1 MPEAYSQPTEAERR
15 LRAQYETARALVTS
29 ATLAE
34 ATPRILEA
42 ICEALDWEHG
52 ALWQVERD
60 AEVLHCVDIWH
71 RPSVSFPEFEALS
84 RATRF
89 QRGIGL
95 PGRVWA
101 QGGPAWIPDV
111 VHDRNFPRAPIAAR
125 EGLHGAFGF
134 PVLVGGEVFGVMEF
148 FSREIREP
156 DDELLRLLTT
166 VGTQIG
172 LFVERKRAE
181 EERDRFF
188 TLSLDMLAIANRE
201 GYFVRVNPA
210 WRTVLGY
217 SEEEILARPY
227 VELVHPD
234 DREATVAEATRL
246 FSGGETVAFENRYRG
261 QDGVYRWLHWAAR
274 AAPEGGLIY
283 AAARDVSERKLAE
296 EKLRKHAREME
307 GARQAVE
314 EHAAGLA
321 QLVKE
326 LQIAKAQA
334 EEATRAKGDFL
345 ANVSHEIRTPMNAIL
360 GMTQLALDTRL
371 TAEQRDYLIS
381 VKESADALLGLLND
395 ILDFSKI
402 EARRLHLD
410 PVELDLRETVED
422 AIKLLA
428 PRAHEQGLELACQVR
443 PEVPARV
450 IGDPGRLRQILL
462 NLVGNAVKFTEKGEV
477 LVTTE
482 VARRTEEADE
492 DCVLRFTVRDTGI
505 GIPVEKHGT
514 IFDAFAQVDTS
525 TTRKYG
531 GTGLGLAIVT
541 ELVKMMDGAM
551 SLESEVGRG
560 SAFRFTARFALPAV
574 GEVAEPPA
582 LRADLRD
589 LPVLVVDDN
598 ATNRRILI
606 EMLSNWHM
614 KPTAVESAR
623 EALEALERA
632 RSAGTPM
639 LLAII
644 DALMPGTDG
653 YTLAERI
660 RADRRLP
667 ATRIIMLTS
676 AGPGGRE
683 RARKAGVAK
692 FLTKPVKQSDLL
704 DAIVTVLA
712 NTRGR
717 APGAPTA
724 RKARRAARRLHILVA
739 EDNPINQKL
748 VLRLLEKWGHQ
759 PTLARNGRE
768 AFEAT
773 ARESFDL
780 VLMDVQMPEL
790 GGLEATEAIRRREKE
805 SGGHV
810 PIVAM
815 TAHAMRGDRE
825 RCLAAGM
832 DGYVSKPLDA
842 GELYEAVS
850 AFAGD
855 GAGLRLLDESA
866 LLNGV
871 AGDRKL
877 LRELVQIFLADSPP
891 RIAAIRE
898 AVAKGDAAALASA
911 AHSIKSSAGF
921 FSKKGVFEAARALE
935 TQGRE
940 SDLRS
945 AGKALAR
952 LESEMVRLT
961 ESLTSLASRLQPSR
975 PRKKIA
981 KKKRRRR

>member
-1 MPEAYSQPTEAERR
+1 MPEAYSQPTVAERR
-15 LRAQYETARALVTS
+15 LRAQYETALSLVSS

-52 ALWQVERD
+52 ALWQVEGE
-60 AEVLHCVDIWH
+60 AEVLRCVDMWH
-71 RPSVSFPEFEALS
+71 RPSVSFPEFEAVS
-84 RATRF
+84 RSTRF
-89 QRGIGL
+89 PRSIGL

-101 QGGPAWIPDV
+101 RGEPAWIPDV
-111 VHDRNFPRAPIAAR
+111 VHDANFPRAPIAAR

-134 PVLVGGEVFGVMEF
+134 PVLLRGEVLGVMEF

-156 DDELLRLLTT
+156 DEELLRLLTT

-188 TLSLDMLAIANRE
+188 TLSLDMLGIANRE
-201 GYFVRVNPA
+201 GYFVRVNPT
-210 WRTVLGY
+210 WRTALGY
-217 SEEEILARPY
+217 SEEEVLARPY
-227 VELVHPD
+227 VEMVHPD
-234 DREATVAEATRL
+234 DRERTLAEARRVIA
-246 FSGGETVAFENRYRG
+246 GRETLTFENRVRG
-261 QDGVYRWLHWAAR
+261 KDGVYRWLHWVAR
-274 AAPEGGLIY
+274 AAPEDGLIY
-283 AAARDVSERKLAE
+283 AAARDVSERKQAE
-296 EKLRKHAREME
+296 ESLRQYAREME
-307 GARQAVE
+307 SARQAVE
-314 EHAAGLA
+314 EHATGLA

-371 TAEQRDYLIS
+371 TAEQRDYLFS

-410 PVELDLRETVED
+410 PVEFDTRETVED
-422 AIKLLA
+422 AIRLLA
-428 PRAHEQGLELACQVR
+428 PRAHQQGLELACR
-443 PEVPARV
+443 ISPEVPARV
-450 IGDPGRLRQILL
+450 IGDPGRLRQVLL

-482 VARRTEEADE
+482 VEERTDE
-492 DCVLRFTVRDTGI
+492 DSVLRFTVRDTGI
-505 GIPVEKHGT
+505 GIPAEKQSV

-531 GTGLGLAIVT
+531 GTGLGLAIST
-541 ELVKMMDGAM
+541 ELVKMMDGVI

-560 SAFRFTARFALPAV
+560 SAFRFTARLRLPSV
-574 GEVAEPPA
+574 REIAEPPA
-582 LRADLRD
+582 LLTDLRN

-598 ATNRRILI
+598 ATNRRILS

-614 KPTAVESAR
+614 KPTAVASAS
-623 EALEALERA
+623 EALKELHRA
-632 RSAGTPM
+632 RSAGTPHV
-639 LLAII
+639 LAVV

-653 YTLAERI
+653 YTLTEHI
-660 RADRRLP
+660 RADSGIA

-676 AGPGGRE
+676 AGPGGRG
-683 RARKAGVAK
+683 RARKAGVAM
-692 FLTKPVKQSDLL
+692 FLTKPVKQSDLM
-704 DAIVTVLA
+704 DAIVTVMA
-712 NTRGR
+712 RTRGL
-717 APGAPTA
+717 AQGAPA
-724 RKARRAARRLHILVA
+724 PSEPRRAARALHILVA
-739 EDNPINQKL
+739 EDNPMNQKL
-748 VLRLLEKWGHQ
+748 VLRLLEKWGHR

-768 AFEAT
+768 AYDAT
-773 ARESFDL
+773 GRQIFDL
-780 VLMDVQMPEL
+780 VLMDVQMPEWS
-790 GGLEATEAIRRREKE
+790 GLEATEAIREREKA
-805 SGGHV
+805 GAKHI

-815 TAHAMRGDRE
+815 TAHAMKGDRE

-842 GELYEAVS
+842 RELYDTINTFGGGGE
-850 AFAGD
+850 GP
-855 GAGLRLLDESA
+855 RLLDEPA
-866 LLNGV
+866 LLKGV

-891 RIAAIRE
+891 RLAAIRA
-898 AVAKGDAAALASA
+898 AVARGDAPALATA
-911 AHSIKSSAGF
+911 AHSIKSSVGVL
-921 FSKKGVFEAARALE
+921 SKGAVFEAARALE

-940 SDLRS
+940 SDLRGARKS
-945 AGKALAR
+945 LAR
-952 LESEMVRLT
+952 LESEMVQLT
-961 ESLTSLASRLQPSR
+961 ESLESLASRLSPPSR
-975 PRKKIA
+975 AGKKSA
-981 KKKRRRR
+981 KKKGRRR

>member
-1 MPEAYSQPTEAERR
+1 MPEAHSQPTGAERR
-15 LRAQYETARALVTS
+15 LRAQYETAHALVSS

-52 ALWQVERD
+52 ALWQVEGD
-60 AEVLHCVDIWH
+60 ARVLRCVDIWH
-71 RPSVSFPEFEALS
+71 RPSVSFPEFEAAS
-84 RATRF
+84 RTARF

-101 QGGPAWIPDV
+101 RGEPDWIPDV
-111 VHDRNFPRAPIAAR
+111 AKDTNFPRAPIAAR

-134 PVLVGGEVFGVMEF
+134 PVLLGREVLGVMEF

-156 DDELLRLLTT
+156 DEELLRLLNT

-188 TLSLDMLAIANRE
+188 TLSLDMLGIANRA

-210 WRTVLGY
+210 WRTALGY
-217 SEEEILARPY
+217 SEEEVLARPW
-227 VELVHPD
+227 VELLHPD
-234 DREATVAEATRL
+234 DQERTLAEARRVL
-246 FSGGETVAFENRYRG
+246 EGVETLTFENRVRG
-261 QDGVYRWLHWAAR
+261 KDGVYRWLHWVAR
-274 AAPEGGLIY
+274 AAPEDGLIY
-283 AAARDVSERKLAE
+283 AAARDVSDRKRDE
-296 EKLRKHAREME
+296 ESLRQHAREME
-307 GARQAVE
+307 SARQAVE

-371 TAEQRDYLIS
+371 SAEQRDYLVS
-381 VKESADALLGLLND
+381 VKESADALLDLLND

-422 AIKLLA
+422 AIRLLA
-428 PRAHEQGLELACQVR
+428 PRAHQQGLELACR
-443 PEVPARV
+443 ISPEVPEKV

-477 LVTTE
+477 VVTTE
-482 VARRTEEADE
+482 VEERSDE

-505 GIPVEKHGT
+505 GIPAEKHGA

-531 GTGLGLAIVT
+531 GTGLGLAIST
-541 ELVKMMDGAM
+541 ELVKMMDGVM
-551 SLESEVGRG
+551 SLESELGRG
-560 SAFRFTARFALPAV
+560 SAFRFTARLKLPSIAEI
-574 GEVAEPPA
+574 GEPPG
-582 LRADLRD
+582 LLTDIRG

-598 ATNRRILI
+598 ATNRRILS
-606 EMLSNWHM
+606 EMLANWHM
-614 KPTAVESAR
+614 KPTVVTSAS
-623 EALEALERA
+623 EALQELERA
-632 RSAGTPM
+632 RSAGAPHV
-639 LLAII
+639 LAIV

-653 YTLAERI
+653 YTLTERI
-660 RADRRLP
+660 RADKRVA

-676 AGPGGRE
+676 AGPGGRG
-683 RARKAGVAK
+683 RARKAGVAM

-704 DAIVTVLA
+704 DAIVTVMA
-712 NTRGR
+712 RTRR
-717 APGAPTA
+717 QARDETAP
-724 RKARRAARRLHILVA
+724 RERRPAARPLRILVA
-739 EDNPINQKL
+739 EDNLMNQKL
-748 VLRLLEKWGHQ
+748 VLRLLEKWGHR
-759 PTLARNGRE
+759 PTLAQTGRE
-768 AFEAT
+768 AFDAT
-773 ARESFDL
+773 AREIFDL
-780 VLMDVQMPEL
+780 VLMDVQMPEWS
-790 GGLEATEAIRRREKE
+790 GLEATAAIRERER
-805 SGGHV
+805 GGRKHL

-815 TAHAMRGDRE
+815 TAHAMKGDRE

-842 GELYEAVS
+842 RELYDTVNTFGGGGE
-850 AFAGD
+850 GP
-855 GAGLRLLDESA
+855 RLLDESA
-866 LLNGV
+866 LLKGV
-871 AGDRKL
+871 SGDRKL

-891 RIAAIRE
+891 RLAAIRS
-898 AVAKGDAAALASA
+898 AVAKRDASALATA
-911 AHSIKSSAGF
+911 AHSIKSSVGVL
-921 FSKKGVFEAARALE
+921 SKGGVFEAARALE

-940 SDLRS
+940 NDLRGALES
-945 AGKALAR
+945 LAR
-952 LESEMVRLT
+952 LESEMARL
-961 ESLTSLASRLQPSR
+961 
-975 PRKKIA
+975 
-981 KKKRRRR
+981 

>member
-1 MPEAYSQPTEAERR
+1 MPETHSKPTEAERR
-15 LRAQYETARALVTS
+15 LQAQYETARALVTS
-29 ATLAE
+29 ATLGE

-52 ALWQVERD
+52 ALWQVERE
-60 AEVLHCVDIWH
+60 AEVLRCVDIWH
-71 RPSVSFPEFEALS
+71 RPSVSFPEFEAAS
-84 RATRF
+84 GNIRF
-89 QRGIGL
+89 EKGIGL

-101 QGGPAWIPDV
+101 RAEPAWIPDV
-111 VHDRNFPRAPIAAR
+111 VRDSNFPRAPIAAR

-134 PVLVGGEVFGVMEF
+134 PVLLGGEVLGVMEF

-156 DDELLRLLTT
+156 DEELLRLLTT

-188 TLSLDMLAIANRE
+188 TLSLDMLCIANRD

-217 SEEEILARPY
+217 EEDELLARPY
-227 VELVHPD
+227 IELVHED
-234 DREATVAEATRL
+234 DREATLAEVSRL

-261 QDGVYRWLHWAAR
+261 KDGGYRWFHWSAR
-274 AAPEGGLIY
+274 AGPEGGLLY
-283 AAARDVSERKLAE
+283 AAARDVSERKRAQ
-296 EKLRKHAREME
+296 
-307 GARQAVE
+307 QAVE

-326 LQIAKAQA
+326 LQVAQAQA

-371 TAEQRDYLIS
+371 TAEQRDYLVS
-381 VKESADALLGLLND
+381 VKEAADALLALLND

-410 PVELDLRETVED
+410 PVEFNLRETVED
-422 AIKLLA
+422 AVRLLA
-428 PRAHEQGLELACQVR
+428 PRAHHQGLELACR
-443 PEVPARV
+443 ITPEVPASV
-450 IGDPGRLRQILL
+450 VGDPGRLRQVLL

-482 VARRTEEADE
+482 VDRRTDEANG

-505 GIPVEKHGT
+505 GVPSDKHAA

-531 GTGLGLAIVT
+531 GTGLGLAIST
-541 ELVKMMDGAM
+541 ELVKMMDGVM
-551 SLESEVGRG
+551 SVESEVGRG
-560 SAFRFTARFALPAV
+560 STFRFTARLLLPPVAKSVELPALA
-574 GEVAEPPA
+574 G
-582 LRADLRD
+582 DLRD

-606 EMLSNWHM
+606 EMLSSWRM
-614 KPTAVESAR
+614 KPKAVESAS
-623 EALEALERA
+623 EALEELNRA
-632 RSAGTPM
+632 RSAGTPYTV
-639 LLAII
+639 AIL

-653 YTLAERI
+653 YTLTERI
-660 RADRRLP
+660 RADRGLG

-676 AGPGGRE
+676 AGPGGRA
-683 RARKAGVAK
+683 RARKAGVFH

-704 DAIVTVLA
+704 DAIVTVVARTGGLGPEA
-712 NTRGR
+712 PLPHETRR
-717 APGAPTA
+717 TQ
-724 RKARRAARRLHILVA
+724 RTLHILVA
-739 EDNPINQKL
+739 EDNPMNQKL
-748 VLRLLEKWGHQ
+748 VLRLLEKWGHR

-773 ARESFDL
+773 ARKPFDL
-780 VLMDVQMPEL
+780 VLMDVQMPEW
-790 GGLEATEAIRRREKE
+790 GGLEATEAIRRGEKE
-805 SGGHV
+805 RGKHV

-815 TAHAMRGDRE
+815 TAHAMKGDRE

-832 DGYVSKPLDA
+832 DGYVSKPIDA
-842 GELYEAVS
+842 RELYETIHAI
-850 AFAGD
+850 AGD
-855 GAGLRLLDESA
+855 GTELPDLDEPA
-866 LLNGV
+866 LLRGV

-877 LRELVQIFLADSPP
+877 LRELVEIFLEDAPP
-891 RIAAIRE
+891 QIAAMRA
-898 AVAKGDAAALASA
+898 AVAKRDAAQLAIA
-911 AHSIKSSAGF
+911 AHSIKSSVGI
-921 FSKKGVFEAARALE
+921 FSKSAVFEAARTLE
-935 TQGRE
+935 SQGRE
-940 SDLRS
+940 SDLRG
-945 AGKALAR
+945 AKETLAR
-952 LESEMVRLT
+952 LESELAQLT
-961 ESLTSLASRLQPSR
+961 ESLTSLAGRLSPR
-975 PRKKIA
+975 GRARKKISR
-981 KKKRRRR
+981 KKRRR

>member
-1 MPEAYSQPTEAERR
+1 VPEAYSQPTEAERR

-29 ATLAE
+29 ETLAE

-52 ALWQVERD
+52 ALWQVERE
-60 AEVLHCVDIWH
+60 AAALRCVDIWH
-71 RPSVSFPEFEALS
+71 RPSVSFPEFEAES

-89 QRGIGL
+89 PRGIGL

-101 QGGPAWIPDV
+101 EGKPAWILDV

-188 TLSLDMLAIANRE
+188 VLSLDMLAIANRE
-201 GYFVRVNPA
+201 GYFVRLNPA
-210 WRTVLGY
+210 WQTVLGY
-217 SEEEILARPY
+217 SEEELLARPY
-227 VELVHPD
+227 DDLLHPD
-234 DREATVAEATRL
+234 DREATLAEANRL

-261 QDGVYRWLHWAAR
+261 KDGVYRWLHWAAR
-274 AAPEGGLIY
+274 AAPEGGLLY

-307 GARQAVE
+307 AARQAVE

-371 TAEQRDYLIS
+371 TAEQRDYLLS

-402 EARRLHLD
+402 EARRFHLD

-422 AIKLLA
+422 AIRLLA
-428 PRAHEQGLELACQVR
+428 LRAHQQGLELACRISPDV
-443 PEVPARV
+443 PERA

-477 LVTTE
+477 LVSVE
-482 VARRTEEADE
+482 VAHRTEE
-492 DCVLRFTVRDTGI
+492 DCILRFTVRDTGI
-505 GIPVEKHGT
+505 GIPADKHGT
-514 IFDAFAQVDTS
+514 IFDSFAQVDTS

-531 GTGLGLAIVT
+531 GTGLGLAICAQ
-541 ELVKMMDGAM
+541 LVKMMDGAM
-551 SLESEVGRG
+551 SVESEVGRG
-560 SAFRFTARFALPAV
+560 SAFRFTARLTLPPV
-574 GEVAEPPA
+574 GEAEEPSA
-582 LRADLRD
+582 LVADLRD

-598 ATNRRILI
+598 ATNRRILS
-606 EMLSNWHM
+606 ETLTNWHM

-632 RSAGTPM
+632 RSAGAPQV
-639 LLAII
+639 LAIV

-653 YTLAERI
+653 YTLTERI
-660 RADRRLP
+660 RADRLLA

-683 RARKAGVAK
+683 RARKAGVTK

-704 DAIVTVLA
+704 DAIVSVLA
-712 NTRGR
+712 STRGR
-717 APGAPTA
+717 APGAFTP
-724 RKARRAARRLHILVA
+724 RKARRAARPRDILVA
-739 EDNPINQKL
+739 EDNPVNQKL
-748 VLRLLEKWGHQ
+748 VMRLLEKWGHR

-773 ARESFDL
+773 GRESFDL
-780 VLMDVQMPEL
+780 VLMDVQMPEW
-790 GGLEATEAIRRREKE
+790 GGLEATEAIRQREKE
-805 SGGHV
+805 RGGHV

-832 DGYVSKPLDA
+832 DGYVSKPLDSR
-842 GELYEAVS
+842 ELYEAIDT
-850 AFAGD
+850 FAVD
-855 GAGLRLLDESA
+855 GAKLQLLDESA
-866 LLNGV
+866 LLRGV

-891 RIAAIRE
+891 RIAAIRA
-898 AVAKGDAAALASA
+898 AVAKGDAAALATA
-911 AHSIKSSAGF
+911 AHSIKSSAGI
-921 FSKKGVFEAARALE
+921 FSKSGVFERARALE
-935 TQGRE
+935 TKGRE
-940 SDLRS
+940 GDLRS

-952 LESEMVRLT
+952 LESEMVRLA
-961 ESLTSLASRLQPSR
+961 ESLTSLAQRLGPRSR

-981 KKKRRRR
+981 KKKQRRR